1 MQDVKEDSI
10 ESKKAKVSAT
20 PKDSI
25 ESKSSKISKTPSLP
39 QGFKLSGI
47 KANIKYKNR
56 FDLALIYSKS
66 ACVAAGVWTKNKVQ
80 AACISYNKA
89 VIDNNIH
96 AIMINSGFA
105 NACTGL
111 QGDKNCIICAR
122 GLSENLSVDSTNIL
136 LASTGVIGQ
145 QLPMDRILKAI
156 PKLVGNKKA
165 SKDSIKQASRAIM
178 TTDTYPKTFGVKFA
192 LESTNADTPK
202 VKARIWGMAK
212 GSGMIH
218 PNMGTMLGFIL
229 TDAAIDK
236 ALLND
241 ALSEVVNDSFNQIS
255 VDGDTSTNDM
265 AIVLANGKAGNAL
278 IDKKGKDYETFKN
291 ALKQVCVNLAKKI
304 ARDGEGATHLL
315 EVVVK
320 GARDK
325 AQARAL
331 SKAIIGSNLVKTAIF
346 GKDANWGRIICAM
359 GYSNSDF
366 DAGKLD
372 LSFESKKGSVEIVK
386 QGVGVKFSETKA
398 RSVLGAQ
405 KVRIIVNLND
415 GKEEAKAWGCDLS
428 YDYIKINADY
438 RS

>member
-1 MQDVKEDSI
+1 MQDIKVDS
-10 ESKKAKVSAT
+10 KT
-20 PKDSI
+20 PSTKNNTSSI
-25 ESKSSKISKTPSLP
+25 AKISKTPTLP
-39 QGFKLSGI
+39 LGFKLSGI

-66 ACVAAGVWTKNKVQ
+66 ECVAAGVWTKNKIQ

-89 VIDNNIH
+89 IIDNYIN
-96 AIMINSGFA
+96 AIMINSGYA

-111 QGDKNCIICAR
+111 QGDKNCIVCAKA
-122 GLSENLSVDSTNIL
+122 LSENLGIDSTNIL

-156 PKLVGNKKA
+156 PKLVSNKKA

-178 TTDTYPKTFGVKFA
+178 TTDTYPKTFGVKFQ
-192 LESTNADTPK
+192 LDCESGLKA
-202 VKARIWGMAK
+202 KARIWGMAK

-218 PNMGTMLGFIL
+218 PNMGTMLGFII
-229 TDAAIDK
+229 TDVAIEK
-236 ALLND
+236 ALLQE
-241 ALSEVVNDSFNQIS
+241 ALSDVVNESFNQIS

-265 AIVLANGKAGNAL
+265 AIVLSNGKAGNTL
-278 IDKKGKDYETFKN
+278 ISAKGRDYETFKS
-291 ALKQVCVNLAKKI
+291 ALKQVCINLAKKI

-320 GARDK
+320 GAKDRI
-325 AQARAL
+325 QARAL

-359 GYSNSDF
+359 GYSNSEF
-366 DAGKLD
+366 EAGKLD
-372 LSFESKKGSVEIVK
+372 LSFESKKGSVDIVR
-386 QGVGVKFSETKA
+386 QGVGLNFSESKA
-398 RSVLGAQ
+398 RSVLSAQ

-415 GKEEAKAWGCDLS
+415 GKDEARAWGCDLS